1 MQHWNRL
8 PRYYAL
14 KDSTLHEQ
22 SIWASLRTI
31 SFDFFLSHPAS
42 LLLILTSCVN
52 TRKEDRELP
61 SYTNKSTYFIRF
73 VHILSFFSSIYTLL
87 RIFFIMHWELGHSI
101 QSSGTKYNSK
111 PRHVPSCITKVI
123 SMSNIACQD
132 HQRDTND
139 FSSWY
144 ERECAWQLHLGYL
157 SGLLY
162 SGVSCQA
169 QRHNA
174 ILDRNLYSCA
184 PYDTISDL
192 FPQRNEAGMVQIWT
206 YNNKLLAP
214 SFQQFLKGRKG
225 IRLNFSPQ
233 GNTYFG
239 DAILDSR

>member
-1 MQHWNRL
+1 
-8 PRYYAL
+8 
-14 KDSTLHEQ
+14 
-22 SIWASLRTI
+22 
-31 SFDFFLSHPAS
+31 
-42 LLLILTSCVN
+42 
-52 TRKEDRELP
+52 
-61 SYTNKSTYFIRF
+61 
-73 VHILSFFSSIYTLL
+73 
-87 RIFFIMHWELGHSI
+87 MHWELGHSI

-169 QRHNA
+169 QRQNA

-206 YNNKLLAP
+206 YNNKLLDP